1 MLILENL
8 YEVNALKEIPLQE
21 VQRHELSSVVLL
33 GSQLTHTGWPKGTCR
48 PWAFTWVMTGSGK
61 ATMSMCAG
69 DKRLGHVIKNWKYV
83 NIATKRKRE
92 TTVTS
97 VRP

>member
-21 VQRHELSSVVLL
+21 VQCHELSSFVLL

-48 PWAFTWVMTGSGK
+48 PWAFT
-61 ATMSMCAG
+61 
-69 DKRLGHVIKNWKYV
+69 
-83 NIATKRKRE
+83 
-92 TTVTS
+92 
-97 VRP
+97 